1 LTLTRPAQES
11 ESGAVVALTHAG
23 DGIVR
28 DGKAAFIAGA
38 LPGERVRFVRSVRHR
53 QHDDAVLLEV
63 LEPSVARV
71 LPPCSHFGLCGGCAL
86 QHLAPA
92 AQLLAKETEL
102 RDNLER
108 LARVTPLRWLA
119 PLAGPSSG
127 YRRRARLSAKFV
139 TKKGRVLVGFRERN
153 KPYVAAIDSCYI
165 LAPSAAAVIEP
176 LALALTSLSIR
187 ERVPQIEVAVADNA
201 TALVL
206 RVLAEPS
213 AADLEILRAF
223 EAAHGV
229 RLYLQSGGLDSVQRL
244 CAVALEEPLRY
255 ALPAFQLELEFAPTD
270 FIQINAALNETLV
283 TAAVELLDL
292 DAHSSVLDLYC
303 GIGNFT
309 LALARRARLAVGVE
323 GDERLVARARS
334 NAERHALRNA
344 QFHRMDLAEPAAAHA
359 SCMREAYSHVLIDPP
374 RAGARAML
382 PTVARLGPQRLL
394 YISCHP
400 GSLARDVGM
409 LVHEF
414 GFILQAA
421 GVLDMFPHTMHVE
434 SLAVLDRPP
443 SRGRAA

>member
-1 LTLTRPAQES
+1 MTPAEPTDDS
-11 ESGAVVALTHAG
+11 ETGAVVALTHEG

-38 LPGERVRFVRSVRHR
+38 LPGELVRFRRSSRHR
-53 QHDDAVLLEV
+53 QHDDGVLLEV
-63 LEPSVARV
+63 IAPSGARV
-71 LPPCSHFGLCGGCAL
+71 LPPCAHFGLCGGCAL

-92 AQLLAKETEL
+92 AQLLAKEIEL

-108 LARVTPLRWLA
+108 LACVTPLRWLA
-119 PLAGPSSG
+119 PLAGPASG

-139 TKKGRVLVGFRERN
+139 TKKGRVLVGFRERK
-153 KPYVAAIDSCYI
+153 KPYVAAIESCYI
-165 LAPSAAAVIEP
+165 LAPAAAVLIEP
-176 LALALTSLSIR
+176 LSAVLTMLSIR

-206 RVLAEPS
+206 RVLSEPS
-213 AADLEILRAF
+213 AADLEMLRAF
-223 EAAHGV
+223 EAAHGA
-229 RLYLQSGGLDSVQRL
+229 RLYLQSGGLDSVRRL
-244 CAVALEEPLRY
+244 CAVAHEEPLRY
-255 ALPAFQLELEFAPTD
+255 ALPAFALELEFAPTD
-270 FIQINAALNETLV
+270 FIQVNGPVNETLV
-283 TAAVELLDL
+283 TRAVELLDL
-292 DAHSSVLDLYC
+292 DADSSVLDLYC

-323 GDERLVARARS
+323 GDERLVTRARH
-334 NAERHALRNA
+334 NAQRHALTNA
-344 QFHRMDLAEPAAAHA
+344 HFHHIDLAESAAPHA
-359 SCMREAYSHVLIDPP
+359 SCLREAYSHVLIDPP

-382 PTVARLGPQRLL
+382 PTVARLGAQRVL

-434 SLAVLDRPP
+434 SIAVLDRPH
-443 SRGRAA
+443 SSGRAA